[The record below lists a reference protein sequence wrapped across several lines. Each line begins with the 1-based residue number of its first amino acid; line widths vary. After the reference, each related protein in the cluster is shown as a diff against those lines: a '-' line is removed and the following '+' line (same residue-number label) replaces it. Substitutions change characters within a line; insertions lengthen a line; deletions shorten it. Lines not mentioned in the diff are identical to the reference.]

1 MADES
6 KSGGNGGLIAGMIIG
21 GAVGFV
27 VGMVLAP
34 KSGDETRS
42 VLAERGQE
50 LRDKA
55 DEFLAAARERM
66 ASATSE
72 GRRAAR
78 TMRGDYPFDDLDLD
92 DEQL

>member
-6 KSGGNGGLIAGMIIG
+6 KGGGGFVAGMILG
-21 GAVGFV
+21 GALGFV
-27 VGMVLAP
+27 AGMIMTP

-55 DEFLAAARERM
+55 EEFLAAARERM
-66 ASATSE
+66 ASATGE

-78 TMRGDYPFDDLDLD
+78 TMRGESPFDDLDLD
-92 DEQL
+92 DEDL